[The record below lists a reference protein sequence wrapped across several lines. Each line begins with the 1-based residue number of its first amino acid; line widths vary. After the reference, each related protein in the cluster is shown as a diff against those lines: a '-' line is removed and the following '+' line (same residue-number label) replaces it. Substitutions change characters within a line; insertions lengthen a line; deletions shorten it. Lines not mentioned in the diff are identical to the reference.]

1 MCFKI
6 VLAAVVGHWKE
17 HALARS
23 DSVFTTGFAAG
34 LWATVDTGD
43 VGISR

>member
-1 MCFKI
+1 VHFDI

-17 HALARS
+17 HALVRN
-23 DSVFTTGFAAG
+23 DGVFATGFAAG
-34 LWATVDTGD
+34 LWATVDTGY